1 LENKGLDCNSDLV
14 QAFGF
19 VKGSEFFVGNK
30 PMWKVM
36 LWKWLLMFDENEF
49 GFFLL
54 KIVAL

>member
-1 LENKGLDCNSDLV
+1 LDCNSDLV